1 MNVTSIESVRA
12 EDSHI
17 DEVMLRYGSFA
28 PRLYNFCKS
37 IGMQKGKIMP
47 SRAFCSDESQG
58 YPIIL
63 LAKHFGAFPF
73 NHGRTG
79 GVVSTDRHG
88 PHAEHGKDMV
98 IIQASHVGYDPATRR
113 FGKYRRVQTEHELE
127 TSACAKIQ
135 DVVRSHIKEYRFARD
150 NVYLDRCGT
159 DCLVTIDNQA
169 LNTERTEGL
178 FLDLDF
184 MLARHENGSFR
195 LAKSHSTSQTFHA
208 SADFKKMM
216 LSRKWPDEGRTRI
229 GNALVPE
236 LIRFKRRLQ
245 EGIEGQLERNLL
257 PSMPQI
263 VCADSPLLAAA
274 QVNSRAEF
282 DRAFRTLANE
292 PGYHG
297 KNLVFVSGVNIDISS
312 TAGNH
317 FPTTLFVPWA
327 AYVQLSTGESYMLE
341 QEQLVEQLLAQST
354 DNPDEVDFEAAIRA
368 MGEARDLALE
378 RSGLRIV

>member
-1 MNVTSIESVRA
+1 MKVASIEPLKTESIRFDDV
-12 EDSHI
+12 
-17 DEVMLRYGSFA
+17 VMRYSSFV

-37 IGMQKGKIMP
+37 LGMQRGKIMP

-63 LAKHFGAFPF
+63 LAKHFGAFLF

-79 GVVSTDRHG
+79 GVVSTDRHA
-88 PHAEHGKDMV
+88 PHADHGTDMV
-98 IIQASHVGYDPATRR
+98 IIQASHVGYDPETRR

-135 DVVRSHIKEYRFARD
+135 DVVQGHYRQYRFASE
-150 NVYLDRCGT
+150 NIFLDRCGA
-159 DCLVTIDNQA
+159 DCLVTIDNQ
-169 LNTERTEGL
+169 LLDTERAEGL

-195 LAKSHSTSQTFHA
+195 LAKSHSTAQTFHA
-208 SADFKKMM
+208 SEGFKKLM
-216 LSRKWPDEGRTRI
+216 LSRQWSADGRARI
-229 GNALVPE
+229 GHALAPE

-245 EGIEGQLERNLL
+245 DGIEGQLERNLL
-257 PSMPQI
+257 PAMPQI
-263 VCADSPLLAAA
+263 VCAAAPLLAAA
-274 QVNSRAEF
+274 QANSRAEF

-297 KNLVFVSGVNIDISS
+297 KNLVFVSGVNIDISPTS
-312 TAGNH
+312 GNY

-327 AYVQLSTGESYMLE
+327 AYVQRHSGEADTLE
-341 QEQLVEQLLAQST
+341 QDQLVEKLMAQSV
-354 DNPDEVDFEAAIRA
+354 DNPDQVDLEAAIRT
-368 MGEARDLALE
+368 MDESRDPALE
-378 RSGLRIV
+378 HSGFRIV

>member
-1 MNVTSIESVRA
+1 MKVASIEPATA
-12 EDSHI
+12 EANRFNDAI
-17 DEVMLRYGSFA
+17 MRYSSFV

-37 IGMQKGKIMP
+37 LGMQKGKIMP

-63 LAKHFGAFPF
+63 LAKHFGAFLF

-79 GVVSTDRHG
+79 GVVSTDRHA
-88 PHAEHGKDMV
+88 PHADHGRDMV
-98 IIQASHVGYDPATRR
+98 IIQASHVGFDPATNR
-113 FGKYRRVQTEHELE
+113 FGMYRRVQTERGLE
-127 TSACAKIQ
+127 TPACAKIQ
-135 DVVRSHIKEYRFARD
+135 DVVRGYSKEYRFARE
-150 NVYLDRCGT
+150 NVFLDRCGT
-159 DCLVTIDNQA
+159 DCLVTIDNQI
-169 LNTERTEGL
+169 LNTERAEGL

-195 LAKSHSTSQTFHA
+195 LAKSHSTAQTFHA
-208 SADFKKMM
+208 SVGFKKMM
-216 LSRKWPDEGRTRI
+216 LSQKWPNEGRSRI

-245 EGIEGQLERNLL
+245 EGIEGQLERNLM

-263 VCADSPLLAAA
+263 VCSEFPLLAAA

-282 DRAFRTLANE
+282 DRAFRTLASE

-297 KNLVFVSGVNIDISS
+297 KNLVFVSGVNIDISP
-312 TAGNH
+312 TAENK

-327 AYVQLSTGESYMLE
+327 AYVQRASGESDTLE
-341 QEQLVEQLLAQST
+341 QDQLLEKLLAQSL
-354 DNPDEVDFEAAIRA
+354 DNPDQVDLEAAIHT
-368 MGEARDLALE
+368 MDELRDPALE